1 MPSPKKFIPVFVFAA
16 LCFAFAGEAFSQ
28 TKTPPDAISGYILR
42 LKDDGSLEGYAKDA
56 EIDIY
61 RVDAPGEY
69 HTRTSEFG
77 GFTYRGLSIDG
88 TYIIIVSA
96 PGVAPA
102 FLKDVKCGTQV
113 NPTLKPGD
121 GSRPTYEEAFA
132 LAGVK
137 SPKSEDKEH
146 NAVGG
151 AVGSIISHI
160 AESGSGVA
168 VGNIIGGGVK
178 VKEEGEAGSYL
189 LAEKGQ
195 TVIVEASGKGGTLID
210 PALRLRLSGNET
222 CALQK
227 VGNRRYRFL
236 WHGSADFVTFRA
248 DSENPEETEMYLET
262 PQGNYVLKRVS
273 PTAAAAAP
281 GASPSK
287 DMGLVKDTVP
297 PQITVTSP
305 QLERGLKLSTQS
317 SRVTVTGR
325 AIDASGV
332 NDVLVQGMP
341 ARLDEQGNFSA
352 DVLLKVG
359 ENKITVAA
367 IDINGNRATTD
378 FTLRRES
385 LAANAPGAV
394 EPTLTTTGDSSLSSG
409 RYYALVIGVND
420 YRQLP
425 RLKTAEADAQAVA
438 AVLRDR
444 LGFEVTL
451 LLNATRQQIVG
462 ALNKY
467 RRDLDPSSN
476 LVIYYA
482 GHGYFDRNVEKAYW
496 LPVDATL
503 NDNANW
509 ISADD
514 VTVNVKGIPAR
525 HVLIISDSC
534 YSGTIVR
541 GINPDMARPAAAG
554 RAQYIR
560 RMLEGRSRTLIASGG
575 NEPVAD
581 GGEGGHSV
589 FASALLRGLD
599 HADSDIFTAEELFY
613 NHIRES
619 VSGRSEQTP
628 EYNPLRNSG
637 HESGDFVFVRKR

>member
-1 MPSPKKFIPVFVFAA
+1 MPSPKNFIPVFVFAV

-77 GFTYRGLSIDG
+77 GFTYRGLSTDG

-96 PGVAPA
+96 PGVEPA

-121 GSRPTYEEAFA
+121 GRRPTYEEAFA

-137 SPKSEDKEH
+137 SPKSEDKGRSD
-146 NAVGG
+146 VGG
-151 AVGSIISHI
+151 SVGAIIGNI
-160 AESGSGVA
+160 AGSGGGAA
-168 VGNIIGGGVK
+168 VGNIIGGAARN
-178 VKEEGEAGSYL
+178 KEEG
-189 LAEKGQ
+189 
-195 TVIVEASGKGGTLID
+195 D
-210 PALRLRLSGNET
+210 
-222 CALQK
+222 
-227 VGNRRYRFL
+227 
-236 WHGSADFVTFRA
+236 SAK
-248 DSENPEETEMYLET
+248 DS
-262 PQGNYVLKRVS
+262 
-273 PTAAAAAP
+273 
-281 GASPSK
+281 
-287 DMGLVKDTVP
+287 DP
-297 PQITVTSP
+297 PQIDITSP
-305 QLERGLKLSTQS
+305 HIDRGLKLSTRTS
-317 SRVTVTGR
+317 SVTVTGR

-332 NDVLVQGMP
+332 NDVLVQGAP

-352 DVLLKVG
+352 DVLLKIG
-359 ENKITVAA
+359 ENKITVTA
-367 IDINGNRATTD
+367 IDLNGNRATTD

-385 LAANAPGAV
+385 LAANAPAAV
-394 EPTLTTTGDSSLSSG
+394 EPPLTTTGGASLSSG

-467 RRDLDPSSN
+467 RRDLDPASN

-482 GHGYFDRNVEKAYW
+482 GHGYFDREVDKAYW
-496 LPVDATL
+496 LPVDAAL

-541 GINPDMARPAAAG
+541 GVNPDMARPAAAG
-554 RAQYIR
+554 REQYIR

-599 HADSDIFTAEELFY
+599 QSGQDAFTAEELFY

-619 VSGRSEQTP
+619 VSGRSDQTP

-637 HESGDFVFVRKR
+637 HENGDFVFVRKR